1 MYLCL
6 NFVVIL
12 PKNLREGEIVLIK
25 MRKYLWPMLL
35 CLLLTFSCT
44 GKKADTEMEMDV
56 PADSVADSSLVA
68 VEDTLERLI
77 TETPMPRAADAYFDD
92 FVFNFTANKRLQF
105 ERIVFPLRVTEADGK
120 MKMTEKSQ
128 WKMEHLFM
136 RQGYY
141 TLLFDDDAQM
151 SHMKDTAVN
160 EAVVEKIMLRKN
172 QVKNYFF
179 HRVRGAWM
187 MYEVR
192 TVPMEENVNAS
203 FLSFYKRFTTDSV
216 FQVQSI
222 NETVQFV
229 GPDPDDDFNVME
241 GVITPDTW
249 EAFAPQLP
257 EKVLYNIVYGKP
269 ETKGNKKIF
278 LMRGVSNG
286 LEVELRFKKVGGK
299 WLLMKMTT

>member
-1 MYLCL
+1 
-6 NFVVIL
+6 
-12 PKNLREGEIVLIK
+12 

-229 GPDPDDDFNVME
+229 GPDPDDDFNMME

-257 EKVLYNIVYGKP
+257 EKVLYNIVYGKH
-269 ETKGNKKIF
+269 EAEGNKKIF
-278 LMRGVSNG
+278 LMRGVANG

>member
-1 MYLCL
+1 
-6 NFVVIL
+6 
-12 PKNLREGEIVLIK
+12 
-25 MRKYLWPMLL
+25 MRKFLWPMLL

-44 GKKADTEMEMDV
+44 GKKAGVETDV
-56 PADSVADSSLVA
+56 PADSVGDSSQV
-68 VEDTLERLI
+68 VIEDTLEQLI

-92 FVFNFTANKRLQF
+92 FIFNFTANKRLQF

-120 MKMTEKSQ
+120 TRMTEKSQ

-141 TLLFDDDAQM
+141 TLLFDDDDQM
-151 SHMKDTAVN
+151 SHMKDSAVN
-160 EAVVEKIMLRKN
+160 EAIVEKIMLKKN
-172 QVKNYFF
+172 KVKNYFF

-192 TVPMEENVNAS
+192 TTPVEENANAS
-203 FLSFYKRFTTDSV
+203 FLTFYKRFTTDSV

-222 NETVQFV
+222 NETVEFV

-269 ETKGNKKIF
+269 EAKDNKKIF

-286 LEVELRFKKVGGK
+286 LEVELRFKKVGSK

>member
-1 MYLCL
+1 
-6 NFVVIL
+6 
-12 PKNLREGEIVLIK
+12 

-44 GKKADTEMEMDV
+44 GKKAGVETDV
-56 PADSVADSSLVA
+56 PADSVGDSSQV
-68 VEDTLERLI
+68 VIEDTLEQLI

-92 FVFNFTANKRLQF
+92 FIFNFTANKRLQF

-120 MKMTEKSQ
+120 TRMTEKSQ

-141 TLLFDDDAQM
+141 TLLFDDDDQM
-151 SHMKDTAVN
+151 SHMKDSAVN
-160 EAVVEKIMLRKN
+160 EAIVEKIMLKKN
-172 QVKNYFF
+172 KVKNYFF

-192 TVPMEENVNAS
+192 TTPVEENANAS
-203 FLSFYKRFTTDSV
+203 FLTFYKRFTTDSV

-222 NETVQFV
+222 NETVEFV

>member
-1 MYLCL
+1 
-6 NFVVIL
+6 
-12 PKNLREGEIVLIK
+12 
-25 MRKYLWPMLL
+25 
-35 CLLLTFSCT
+35 
-44 GKKADTEMEMDV
+44 MEMDV
-56 PADSVADSSLVA
+56 PADSVADSTETMMV
-68 VEDTLERLI
+68 DTLEQLI
-77 TETPMPRAADAYFDD
+77 TESPMPRAADAYFDD

-105 ERIVFPLRVTEADGK
+105 ERIVFPLRVTEADGQT
-120 MKMTEKSQ
+120 KMTEKSQ

-141 TLLFDDDAQM
+141 TLLFDDEAQM
-151 SHMKDTAVN
+151 SHMKDTAIN
-160 EAVVEKIMLRKN
+160 EAIVEKIMLRKN

-192 TVPMEENVNAS
+192 TTPVEENANAS

-229 GPDPDDDFNVME
+229 GPDPDDDFSVME

-269 ETKGNKKIF
+269 EAEGNKKIF
-278 LMRGVSNG
+278 LMRGVANG

>member
-1 MYLCL
+1 
-6 NFVVIL
+6 
-12 PKNLREGEIVLIK
+12 
-25 MRKYLWPMLL
+25 MRRYLWPMLL

-44 GKKADTEMEMDV
+44 GKKAGAETEV
-56 PADSVADSSLVA
+56 PADSVADSSQV
-68 VEDTLERLI
+68 VIEDTLEQLI

-92 FVFNFTANKRLQF
+92 FIFNFTANKRLQF
-105 ERIVFPLRVTEADGK
+105 ERIVFPLRVTGADGK
-120 MKMTEKSQ
+120 TQLTEKSQ

-151 SHMKDTAVN
+151 SHMKDSTVN
-160 EAVVEKIMLRKN
+160 EAIVEKIMLRKN

-192 TVPMEENVNAS
+192 TTPVEENANAS
-203 FLSFYKRFTTDSV
+203 FLTFYRRFTTDSV
-216 FQVQSI
+216 FQVESI
-222 NETVQFV
+222 NETVEFV
-229 GPDPDDDFNVME
+229 GPDPDDEFNVME

-257 EKVLYNIVYGKP
+257 GKVLYNIVYGKP
-269 ETKGNKKIF
+269 ESKGNQKIF

-286 LEVELRFKKVGGK
+286 LEMELRFKKVGGK

>member
-1 MYLCL
+1 
-6 NFVVIL
+6 
-12 PKNLREGEIVLIK
+12 

-44 GKKADTEMEMDV
+44 GKKAGVETDV
-56 PADSVADSSLVA
+56 PADSVGDSSQV
-68 VEDTLERLI
+68 VIEDTLEQLI

-92 FVFNFTANKRLQF
+92 FIFNFTANKRLQF

-120 MKMTEKSQ
+120 TRMTEKSQ

-141 TLLFDDDAQM
+141 TLLFDDDDQM
-151 SHMKDTAVN
+151 SHMKDSAVN
-160 EAVVEKIMLRKN
+160 EAIVEKIMLKKN
-172 QVKNYFF
+172 KVKNYFF

-192 TVPMEENVNAS
+192 TTPVEENANAS
-203 FLSFYKRFTTDSV
+203 FLTFYKRFTTDSV

-222 NETVQFV
+222 NETVEFV

-269 ETKGNKKIF
+269 EAKDNKKIF

-286 LEVELRFKKVGGK
+286 LEVELRFKKVGSK

>member
-1 MYLCL
+1 
-6 NFVVIL
+6 
-12 PKNLREGEIVLIK
+12 
-25 MRKYLWPMLL
+25 MRKILWPTIA
-35 CLLLTFSCT
+35 CVLLTFSCT
-44 GKKADTEMEMDV
+44 GRQTGSDLEDV
-56 PADSVADSSLVA
+56 TDSVADTTDTVVVDSL
-68 VEDTLERLI
+68 EQLI
-77 TETPMPRAADAYFDD
+77 TETPMPRAADAIFDD

-105 ERIVFPLRVTEADGK
+105 ERIVFPLRVIEADGK
-120 MKMTEKSQ
+120 VSQTEKSH

-141 TLLFDDDAQM
+141 TLLFGDDQQM
-151 SHMKDTAVN
+151 AHMKDTAIN

-172 QVKNYFF
+172 QVKNFYF

-192 TVPMEENVNAS
+192 TIPMEENANAS
-203 FLSFYKRFTTDSV
+203 FLAFYKRFITDSL

-222 NETVQFV
+222 NETVEFV

-249 EAFAPQLP
+249 EAFAPKLP
-257 EKVLYNIVYGKP
+257 GKVLYNIVYGKKEP
-269 ETKGNKKIF
+269 EGTKKIF
-278 LMRGVSNG
+278 LMRGVANG
-286 LEVELRFKKVGGK
+286 LELELRFKKVGGK

>member
-1 MYLCL
+1 
-6 NFVVIL
+6 
-12 PKNLREGEIVLIK
+12 
-25 MRKYLWPMLL
+25 MLL

-44 GKKADTEMEMDV
+44 GKKAGAEMEV
-56 PADSVADSSLVA
+56 PEDSVADSSEV
-68 VEDTLERLI
+68 VIEDTLELLI
-77 TETPMPRAADAYFDD
+77 TESPMPRAADAYFDD

-105 ERIVFPLRVTEADGK
+105 ERIVFPLRVTEADGQT
-120 MKMTEKSQ
+120 KMTDKSQ

-141 TLLFDDDAQM
+141 TLLFGDDAQM
-151 SHMKDTAVN
+151 AHMKDTAIN
-160 EAVVEKIMLRKN
+160 EAIVEKIMLRKN

-192 TVPMEENVNAS
+192 TTPVEENANAS

-269 ETKGNKKIF
+269 EAEGNKKIF
-278 LMRGVSNG
+278 LMRGVANG

>member
-1 MYLCL
+1 
-6 NFVVIL
+6 
-12 PKNLREGEIVLIK
+12 

-44 GKKADTEMEMDV
+44 GKKAGVETDV
-56 PADSVADSSLVA
+56 PADSVADSSQV
-68 VEDTLERLI
+68 VIEDTLEQLI

-92 FVFNFTANKRLQF
+92 FIFNFTANKRLQF

-120 MKMTEKSQ
+120 TRMTEKSQ

-141 TLLFDDDAQM
+141 TLLFDDDDQM
-151 SHMKDTAVN
+151 SHMKDSAVN
-160 EAVVEKIMLRKN
+160 EAIVEKIMLKKN
-172 QVKNYFF
+172 KVKNYFF

-192 TVPMEENVNAS
+192 TTPVEENANAS
-203 FLSFYKRFTTDSV
+203 FLTFYKRFTTDSV

-222 NETVQFV
+222 NETVEFV

>member
-1 MYLCL
+1 
-6 NFVVIL
+6 
-12 PKNLREGEIVLIK
+12 

-44 GKKADTEMEMDV
+44 GKKAGAEMEV
-56 PADSVADSSLVA
+56 PEDSVADSSEV
-68 VEDTLERLI
+68 VIEDTLELLI
-77 TETPMPRAADAYFDD
+77 TESPMPRAADAYFDD

-120 MKMTEKSQ
+120 TRMTEKSQ

-141 TLLFDDDAQM
+141 TLLFGDDAQM
-151 SHMKDTAVN
+151 AHMKDTAIN
-160 EAVVEKIMLRKN
+160 EAIVEKIMLRKN

-192 TVPMEENVNAS
+192 TTPVEENANAS
-203 FLSFYKRFTTDSV
+203 FITFYKRFTTDSV

-222 NETVQFV
+222 NETVEFV

-286 LEVELRFKKVGGK
+286 LEVELRFKKVGGR
-299 WLLMKMTT
+299 WMLMKMTT

>member
-1 MYLCL
+1 
-6 NFVVIL
+6 
-12 PKNLREGEIVLIK
+12 
-25 MRKYLWPMLL
+25 MRKFLWPMLL

-44 GKKADTEMEMDV
+44 GKKAGVETDV
-56 PADSVADSSLVA
+56 PADSVGDSSQV
-68 VEDTLERLI
+68 VIEDTLEQLI

-92 FVFNFTANKRLQF
+92 FIFNFTANKRLQF

-120 MKMTEKSQ
+120 TRMTEKSQ

-141 TLLFDDDAQM
+141 TLLFDDDDQM
-151 SHMKDTAVN
+151 SHMKDSAVN
-160 EAVVEKIMLRKN
+160 EAIVEKIMLKKN
-172 QVKNYFF
+172 KVKNYFF

-192 TVPMEENVNAS
+192 TTPVEENANAS
-203 FLSFYKRFTTDSV
+203 FLTFYKRFTTDSV

-222 NETVQFV
+222 NETVEFV

-249 EAFAPQLP
+249 EAFAPRLP

-269 ETKGNKKIF
+269 EAKDNKKIF

>member
-1 MYLCL
+1 
-6 NFVVIL
+6 
-12 PKNLREGEIVLIK
+12 

-35 CLLLTFSCT
+35 CLLLTLLTFSCT
-44 GKKADTEMEMDV
+44 GKKAGVEMEV
-56 PADSVADSSLVA
+56 PADSVADSSQV
-68 VEDTLERLI
+68 VIEDTLEQLI

-92 FVFNFTANKRLQF
+92 FIFNFTANKRLQF

-120 MKMTEKSQ
+120 TRMTEKSQ

-141 TLLFDDDAQM
+141 TLLFDDDDQM
-151 SHMKDTAVN
+151 SHMKDSAVN
-160 EAVVEKIMLRKN
+160 EAIVEK
-172 QVKNYFF
+172 
-179 HRVRGAWM
+179 GAWM

-192 TVPMEENVNAS
+192 TTPVEENANAS
-203 FLSFYKRFTTDSV
+203 FLTFYKRFTTDSV

-222 NETVQFV
+222 NETVEFV

-286 LEVELRFKKVGGK
+286 LEVELRFKKVGSK

>member
-1 MYLCL
+1 MSKIMC
-6 NFVVIL
+6 NFAEKIE
-12 PKNLREGEIVLIK
+12 RTGEKVLK
-25 MRKYLWPMLL
+25 EMRKYLWTMLM
-35 CLLLTFSCT
+35 CMLLTFSCT
-44 GKKADTEMEMDV
+44 GKKAGAEMDV
-56 PADSVADSSLVA
+56 PADTVADSSQV
-68 VEDTLERLI
+68 VIEDTLEQLI
-77 TETPMPRAADAYFDD
+77 TETPMPRAADAIFDD

-120 MKMTEKSQ
+120 TLMTEKSQ
-128 WKMEHLFM
+128 WKMDHLFM

-141 TLLFDDDAQM
+141 TLLFDDEDQM

-160 EAVVEKIMLRKN
+160 EAIVEKIMLRKN
-172 QVKNYFF
+172 QVKNYYFR
-179 HRVRGAWM
+179 RVRGAWM

-192 TVPMEENVNAS
+192 TIPMEEDANAS

-216 FQVQSI
+216 FQVESI

-257 EKVLYNIVYGKP
+257 GKVLYNIVYGKP
-269 ETKGNKKIF
+269 ETEGNKKIF

>member
-1 MYLCL
+1 
-6 NFVVIL
+6 
-12 PKNLREGEIVLIK
+12 
-25 MRKYLWPMLL
+25 MRKILWPTLAVV
-35 CLLLTFSCT
+35 LLTYSCT
-44 GKKADTEMEMDV
+44 GKQTSTVDEMS
-56 PADSVADSSLVA
+56 PDSVADSTDTMMV
-68 VEDTLERLI
+68 DTLEQLI
-77 TETPMPRAADAYFDD
+77 TESPMPRAADAYFDD

-105 ERIVFPLRVTEADGK
+105 ERIVFPLRVTEADGQT
-120 MKMTEKSQ
+120 KMTEKSQ

-141 TLLFDDDAQM
+141 TLLFDDEAQM
-151 SHMKDTAVN
+151 SHMKDTAIN
-160 EAVVEKIMLRKN
+160 EAIVEKIMLRKN

-192 TVPMEENVNAS
+192 TTPVEENANAS

-229 GPDPDDDFNVME
+229 GPDPDDDFSVME

-269 ETKGNKKIF
+269 EAEGNKKIF
-278 LMRGVSNG
+278 LMRGVANG

>member
-1 MYLCL
+1 
-6 NFVVIL
+6 
-12 PKNLREGEIVLIK
+12 
-25 MRKYLWPMLL
+25 MRRYLWPMLL

-44 GKKADTEMEMDV
+44 GKNAGAETEV
-56 PADSVADSSLVA
+56 PADSVADSSQV
-68 VEDTLERLI
+68 VIEDTLEQLI

-92 FVFNFTANKRLQF
+92 FIFNFTANKRLQF
-105 ERIVFPLRVTEADGK
+105 ERIVFPLRVTGADGK
-120 MKMTEKSQ
+120 TQLTEKSQ

-151 SHMKDTAVN
+151 SHMKDSTVN
-160 EAVVEKIMLRKN
+160 EAIVEKIMLRKN

-192 TVPMEENVNAS
+192 TTPVEENANAS
-203 FLSFYKRFTTDSV
+203 FLTFYKRFTTDSV
-216 FQVQSI
+216 FQVESI
-222 NETVQFV
+222 DETVEFV
-229 GPDPDDDFNVME
+229 GPDPDDEFNVME

-257 EKVLYNIVYGKP
+257 GKVLYNIVYGKP
-269 ETKGNKKIF
+269 ESKGNQKIF

-286 LEVELRFKKVGGK
+286 LEMELRFKKVGGK

>member
-1 MYLCL
+1 
-6 NFVVIL
+6 
-12 PKNLREGEIVLIK
+12 

-44 GKKADTEMEMDV
+44 GKKAGVETEV
-56 PADSVADSSLVA
+56 PADSVGDSSQV
-68 VEDTLERLI
+68 VIEDTLEQLI

-92 FVFNFTANKRLQF
+92 FIFNFTANKRLQF
-105 ERIVFPLRVTEADGK
+105 ERIIFPLRVTEADGK
-120 MKMTEKSQ
+120 TQMTEKSQ

-141 TLLFDDDAQM
+141 TLLFDDDDQM
-151 SHMKDTAVN
+151 SHMKDSAVN
-160 EAVVEKIMLRKN
+160 EAIVEKIMLRKN

-192 TVPMEENVNAS
+192 TTPVEENANAS

-257 EKVLYNIVYGKP
+257 GKVLYNIVYGKP

-286 LEVELRFKKVGGK
+286 LEVELRFKKVGSK

>member
-1 MYLCL
+1 
-6 NFVVIL
+6 
-12 PKNLREGEIVLIK
+12 
-25 MRKYLWPMLL
+25 MRRYLWPMLL

-44 GKKADTEMEMDV
+44 GKKAGAETEV
-56 PADSVADSSLVA
+56 PADSVADSSQV
-68 VEDTLERLI
+68 VIEDTLEQLI

-92 FVFNFTANKRLQF
+92 FIFNFTANKRLQF

-120 MKMTEKSQ
+120 TQMTEKSQ

-141 TLLFDDDAQM
+141 TLLFDDDEQM
-151 SHMKDTAVN
+151 SHMKDSAVN
-160 EAVVEKIMLRKN
+160 EAVVEKIMLKKN
-172 QVKNYFF
+172 KVKNYFF

-192 TVPMEENVNAS
+192 TTPVEENANAS
-203 FLSFYKRFTTDSV
+203 FLTFYKRFTTDSV

-222 NETVQFV
+222 NETVEFV

>member
-1 MYLCL
+1 
-6 NFVVIL
+6 
-12 PKNLREGEIVLIK
+12 
-25 MRKYLWPMLL
+25 MRKFLWPMLL

-44 GKKADTEMEMDV
+44 GKKAGVETDV
-56 PADSVADSSLVA
+56 PADSVGDSSQV
-68 VEDTLERLI
+68 VIEDTLEQLI

-92 FVFNFTANKRLQF
+92 FIFNFTANKRLQF
-105 ERIVFPLRVTEADGK
+105 ERIIFPLRVTEADGK
-120 MKMTEKSQ
+120 TQMTEKSQ

-141 TLLFDDDAQM
+141 TLLFDDDDQM
-151 SHMKDTAVN
+151 SHMKDSAVN
-160 EAVVEKIMLRKN
+160 EAIVEKIMLKKN
-172 QVKNYFF
+172 KVKNYFF

-192 TVPMEENVNAS
+192 TTPVEENANAS
-203 FLSFYKRFTTDSV
+203 FLTFYKRFTTDSV

-222 NETVQFV
+222 NETVEFV

-269 ETKGNKKIF
+269 EAKDNKKIF

-286 LEVELRFKKVGGK
+286 LEVELRFKKVGGR
-299 WLLMKMTT
+299 WMLMKMTT

>member
-1 MYLCL
+1 M
-6 NFVVIL
+6 
-12 PKNLREGEIVLIK
+12 REGEIVLIK

-56 PADSVADSSLVA
+56 PADSVADSTLVA

-229 GPDPDDDFNVME
+229 GPDPDDDFNMME
-241 GVITPDTW
+241 GVSTPDTW

-257 EKVLYNIVYGKP
+257 EKVLYNIVYGKH
-269 ETKGNKKIF
+269 EAEGNKKIF
-278 LMRGVSNG
+278 LMRGVANG

>member
-1 MYLCL
+1 
-6 NFVVIL
+6 
-12 PKNLREGEIVLIK
+12 
-25 MRKYLWPMLL
+25 MRKYLWPMLI

-44 GKKADTEMEMDV
+44 GKKAGTDMDV
-56 PADSVADSSLVA
+56 PADSVADSSQIVI
-68 VEDTLERLI
+68 EDTLEQLI
-77 TETPMPRAADAYFDD
+77 TETPMPRAADAIFDD

-120 MKMTEKSQ
+120 SSMTEKSQ
-128 WKMEHLFM
+128 WQMDHLFM

-141 TLLFDDDAQM
+141 TLLFNDDNQM

-172 QVKNYFF
+172 LVKDYYF

-187 MYEVR
+187 MYEIR
-192 TVPMEENVNAS
+192 TTPVEENPNAS
-203 FLSFYKRFTTDSV
+203 FLTFYKRFSTDSI

-229 GPDPDDDFNVME
+229 GPDPDDDFSVME

-257 EKVLYNIVYGKP
+257 GKVLYNIVYGKP
-269 ETKGNKKIF
+269 ETEGNKKIF

-286 LEVELRFKKVGGK
+286 LELELRFKKVGGK

>member
-1 MYLCL
+1 
-6 NFVVIL
+6 
-12 PKNLREGEIVLIK
+12 
-25 MRKYLWPMLL
+25 MRKFLWPMLL

-44 GKKADTEMEMDV
+44 GKKAGVETDV
-56 PADSVADSSLVA
+56 PADSVGDSSQV
-68 VEDTLERLI
+68 VIEDTLEQLI

-92 FVFNFTANKRLQF
+92 FIFNFTANKRLQF

-120 MKMTEKSQ
+120 TQMTEKSQ

-160 EAVVEKIMLRKN
+160 EAIVEKIMLRKN

-192 TVPMEENVNAS
+192 TTPVEENANAS
-203 FLSFYKRFTTDSV
+203 FLTFYKRFTTDSV

-222 NETVQFV
+222 NETVEFV

-269 ETKGNKKIF
+269 EAKDNKKIF

>member
-192 TVPMEENVNAS
+192 TTPVEENANAS
-203 FLSFYKRFTTDSV
+203 FLTFYKRFTTDSV

-229 GPDPDDDFNVME
+229 GPDPDDDFNMME

-257 EKVLYNIVYGKP
+257 EKVLYNIVYGKH
-269 ETKGNKKIF
+269 EAEGNKKIF
-278 LMRGVSNG
+278 LMRGVANG